1 MSFAHHAFRTPI
13 SMMLTATLLFAFVPP
28 SQARA
33 PEKVLKGKI
42 IMSTKRFPSR
52 FKSDKA
58 FVKYMKKVD
67 TKGIRAKEDGSWSFE
82 YMVFARKPVGT
93 IQAAVTFYDI
103 TGGGQRFVNTF
114 NFYTTNKKDRIINGH
129 ASLSEEKNFKANRK
143 YLMVFARGY
152 GQKALASTKFALLP
166 AKK

>member
-1 MSFAHHAFRTPI
+1 MPSALKTLRTPV
-13 SMMLTATLLFAFVPP
+13 SLMLTAALLCSFVPP
-28 SQARA
+28 SAARA

-42 IMSTKRFPSR
+42 IMSTKRFPSK

-67 TKGIRAKEDGSWSFE
+67 TKGIHAKKDGSWSFE

-103 TGGGQRFVNTF
+103 TGGGQKFVNTF
-114 NFYTTNKKDRIINGH
+114 NFYTTDKKDRIINGH

-143 YLMVFARGY
+143 YLMVFSRGY

-166 AKK
+166 AK